1 MAEQTKR
8 VQKWIVICSALGIIS
23 VGVIVA
29 VASIVPL
36 YHHLKSEEERNLR
49 LALNTK
55 TVAVEEYLT
64 RARDVALQIASR
76 TEGRIKLEGYNNGKV
91 SLEEV
96 AEYSGKTLLDAMSG
110 SHEVWSVT
118 RLDAKGAMVVQTG
131 LELPEEY
138 WPKINP
144 EQRDPG
150 YYGPIALGR
159 RSYLMIV
166 TPILNRNSVRAGT
179 DIILFRLFHLER
191 IVHDFTGLGVSGDT
205 MLGSIANNKV
215 ELVFPF
221 RVGKKS
227 MSDTVPMDSPM
238 GEALQ
243 RAVRM
248 ESGILFPPSTG
259 EHNHVIAYGP
269 VRGVHWGIMVMMDRD
284 ELYAPVNRYI
294 VATCHIIVVLLFLG
308 TLGMVL
314 LVRPLTGKMMIRA
327 DELEREVQAKT
338 ADLQR
343 ELAGRK
349 RMEQW
354 LVDSE
359 RRYRTL
365 VEEVPDVIFILD
377 QEGRFVYV
385 NTQVER
391 FLNYPV
397 HQILDTPLAQ
407 YVIPEDKAKVEFM
420 LNMHLQTIWDEEVG
434 VVDSRGNKKFSRI
447 RCKAS
452 LEENKTS
459 RRLEGVMRDITRRRH
474 LEEELKASRE
484 ELLEKIKIIDDLYE
498 HIVQSGK
505 SKAIA
510 DHTAEVAHELRQ
522 PLAIIGGFARRMARQ
537 FDQCGIDEDT
547 GQRESCN
554 IMISEIQRL
563 ELILKSLIEFTRHE
577 SISLEKMDPNEV
589 IERVVQVYEGRMK
602 EKGLRFEVSLGKEV
616 GEIPLDPSRFEQVVR
631 NIVSNAI
638 EASPSGGM
646 IRVETGVFIPSGKA
660 QETGELESET
670 YFEMKI
676 SNFGKAIPPDDLEK
690 IFSPFFTTKNYG
702 TGIGLTLSKKIVEE
716 HGGSISVKSD
726 SEGTVFTVW
735 LPLPQK

>member
-1 MAEQTKR
+1 M
-8 VQKWIVICSALGIIS
+8 S

-36 YHHLKSEEERNLR
+36 YHHLKSEEERNLK

-55 TVAVEEYLT
+55 TIAVEEYLS
-64 RARDVALQIASR
+64 RARDIALQIASR
-76 TEGRIKLEGYNNGKV
+76 TEARNKLEQYNNGQV

-96 AEYSGKTLLDAMSG
+96 ADYSGKSILDAMS
-110 SHEVWSVT
+110 SSQEVWSVT
-118 RLDAKGAMVVQTG
+118 RLDAKGSLVVQVG
-131 LELPEEY
+131 LELPEAS
-138 WPKINP
+138 WPTINP
-144 EQRDPG
+144 QQKEPD
-150 YYGPIALGR
+150 YYGPIPLGR
-159 RSYLMIV
+159 RSYLMIMA
-166 TPILNRNSVRAGT
+166 PILNRDSVRVGT

-191 IVHDFTGLGVSGDT
+191 IVQDFTGLGISGDT
-205 MLGSIANNKV
+205 MLGSIRNRRV

-221 RVGKKS
+221 RTRKTAL
-227 MSDTVPMDSPM
+227 SDTVPLHSPIGQAM
-238 GEALQ
+238 QKAAQ
-243 RAVRM
+243 M
-248 ESGILFPPSTG
+248 ENGLLFSPSTG
-259 EHNHVIAYGP
+259 EHNCVIAYGP
-269 VRGVHWGIMVMMDRD
+269 IRGVHWGIMVMMDRD

-294 VATCHIIVVLLFLG
+294 LATCHIIVILLLFG

-354 LVDSE
+354 LGDSE

-377 QEGRFVYV
+377 QEGRFAYV
-385 NTQVER
+385 NTQVEK

-397 HQILDTPLAQ
+397 RQILETPLSQ
-407 YVIPEDKAKVEFM
+407 YVVPGDRDKVERM
-420 LNMHLQTIWDEEVG
+420 LKMASQTIWDEEVG
-434 VVDSRGNKKFSRI
+434 VLDSRGNKKFARI
-447 RCKAS
+447 RCTAVAVEDKGS
-452 LEENKTS
+452 V
-459 RRLEGVMRDITRRRH
+459 RLEGVMRDITRRRH
-474 LEEELKASRE
+474 LEGELKASRE

-554 IMISEIQRL
+554 VMISEIQRL
-563 ELILKSLIEFTRHE
+563 EGILKSLIDFTRHE
-577 SISLEKMDPNEV
+577 SIRLEKMDPNEV
-589 IERVVQVYEGRMK
+589 IERVTQVYHGRM
-602 EKGLRFEVSLGKEV
+602 EERGLKFQVSLGKEV

-631 NIVSNAI
+631 NIISNAI
-638 EASPSGGM
+638 EASPNGEV

-660 QETGELESET
+660 QETGGLESES

-676 SNFGKAIPPDDLEK
+676 SNYGNVIPPDDLEK
-690 IFSPFFTTKNYG
+690 LFNPFFTTKNYG

-716 HGGSISVKSD
+716 HHGSISVKSD

-735 LPLPQK
+735 LPLHQK